1 MSTKYHKL
9 KVKQIIRE
17 TPDTISIYFKQ
28 PFFSK
33 IRYKPGQFLTLLVP
47 INGQVERRSYS
58 MSSCPHTE
66 DELCVTV
73 KRVANGK
80 VSNYLNDY
88 LKPGQELE
96 VMEPMGSFHLDLHPV
111 QRHVVL
117 IGAGSGITPLMS
129 IAKAVLRM
137 ESTSIVSLLYG
148 NRSEDSIIFKE
159 TLDKL
164 QKQFSGR
171 FQVFHI
177 LSRPGHSWTGYRG
190 RLSRTL
196 ATKLLNEL
204 PKLNV
209 HKMDYYLCGPQEMM
223 EEMQETLLAMQVPA
237 EKIHKESFV
246 TTPAA
251 STAKPETEVATSSVI
266 KTEEVTLR
274 YDGSEYKIKVSPNK
288 TILEAGLDSGLDLP
302 YSCQSG
308 LCTACRGKCIS
319 GKVKMDEEDG
329 LSPQEIKQGFVLP
342 CVSHPLSPDV
352 VIEIG

>member
-9 KVKQIIRE
+9 KVKQIVRE

-33 IRYKPGQFLTLLVP
+33 IKYKPGQFLTLLIP

-73 KRVANGK
+73 KRIANGK
-80 VSNYLNDY
+80 VSNYLNDQ

-96 VMEPMGSFHLDLHPV
+96 VMEPMGNFHLELHPV

-137 ESTSIVSLLYG
+137 ESSSIVSLLYG
-148 NRSEDSIIFKE
+148 NRHEDSIIFKD

-164 QKQFSGR
+164 QAQFPSR
-171 FQVFHI
+171 FQVIHI
-177 LSRPGHSWTGYRG
+177 LSKPSHSWTGYRG
-190 RLSRTL
+190 RLSRAL

-223 EEMQETLLAMQVPA
+223 EEMQAALLAMNVPE

-246 TTPAA
+246 SAPA
-251 STAKPETEVATSSVI
+251 SGTAKPESESSAEI
-266 KTEEVTLR
+266 KTEQVTLL
-274 YDGSEYKIKVSPNK
+274 YEGSEYKIKVSPDK
-288 TILEAGLDSGLDLP
+288 TILEAGLDSGIDLP

-308 LCTACRGKCIS
+308 LCTACRGKRLS
-319 GKVKMDEEDG
+319 GKVKMDDEDG
-329 LSPQEIKQGFVLP
+329 LSPQELKEGYVLP

>member
-1 MSTKYHKL
+1 MSTKYYKL
-9 KVKQIIRE
+9 KVKQVVRE
-17 TPDTISIYFKQ
+17 TADTVSIYFKQ

-33 IRYKPGQFLTLLVP
+33 IKYKPGQFLTLMVP

-58 MSSCPHTE
+58 MSSCPHTD

-80 VSNYLNDY
+80 VSNYLNDH

-96 VMEPMGSFHLDLHPV
+96 VMEPMGNFHLDLHPV
-111 QRHVVL
+111 QRHVIL

-137 ESTSIVSLLYG
+137 ESSSIVSLLYG
-148 NRSEDSIIFKE
+148 NRNEESIIFKE

-164 QKQFSGR
+164 QKQFANR
-171 FQVFHI
+171 FQVIHI
-177 LSRPGHSWTGYRG
+177 LSKPSSAWTGQQG
-190 RLSRTL
+190 RLSQAL

-223 EEMQETLLAMQVPA
+223 EEMQITLLAMNVPA
-237 EKIHKESFV
+237 EKIHKENFV
-246 TTPAA
+246 TTASNGTTKAEVTASAA
-251 STAKPETEVATSSVI
+251 I
-266 KTEEVTLR
+266 KTEEVTLL
-274 YDGSEYKIKVSPNK
+274 YEGSEYKVKVSPDK
-288 TILEAGLDSGLDLP
+288 TILEAGLDSGIDLP

-308 LCTACRGKCIS
+308 LCTACRGKRLS

-329 LSPQEIKQGFVLP
+329 LSPQEMKEGYVLP
-342 CVSHPLSPDV
+342 CVSHPLTPDV